1 MISRFSRKGSEVAPP
16 AEAEASED
24 CSRFARL
31 FEDSGKGW
39 FWEVD
44 GAGCVTYFSG
54 FEGKSGESAS
64 LVGRRLADLATD
76 CWDEAG
82 EGIGSERTL
91 GFYLSRALPF
101 TDLTVR
107 SAENPDLLWA
117 LTGRPVLSEAGEVTG
132 FRGFGSDLSEKTR
145 AEAELRRAAR
155 YDSLTG
161 LPNRATILKCLEDAL
176 RVSSRTECALLIVD
190 LDRFKEV
197 NDTLGH
203 LVGDDVLRQ
212 AATRI
217 EQIFGKHGTVGR
229 LGGDEF
235 EVVMSVNTRRDTV
248 EELARRCIVYLS
260 QAFKAGERSISI
272 GASVGIAYSFPQADD
287 AETLFRK
294 ADLALY
300 AAKTERGMVRTFEPE
315 MEMISAN
322 RQALEHDLRL
332 AMAAGD
338 LEVFFQPVVAG
349 ASENLAG
356 FEALVRWDH
365 SEQGFISPQS
375 FVQIAEDTGLI
386 NQLGE
391 WVLRTACQEAA
402 KWPENLFIAVNVSPT
417 QFASKGFSSL
427 VLQALANAGL
437 PAGRLELEIT
447 EAVFLAD
454 NPAIDETFASLK
466 RIGVR
471 LALDDFG
478 TGYSSLAYLERAPFD
493 KIKIDR
499 AFVKGASL
507 PGSRNLQ
514 ILEAIVGL
522 AHKLQMQTTA
532 EGAETHQEL
541 DLIRRLGCSYIQGFI
556 FGRAIPPEE
565 ALALA
570 GKSCPVDAEGFAVS
584 RAPRHRLIKR
594 AALHAGGQSLPVSVR
609 NLSAGGA
616 LLEAPRDLEPGSS
629 AKLEMAGFN
638 LLEVEVRWCR
648 DRRIG
653 VRFISEFDLRGVIG
667 ASGARTAAG

>member
-1 MISRFSRKGSEVAPP
+1 MISRFSRKGGEAQPA
-16 AEAEASED
+16 AEAEALAD
-24 CSRFARL
+24 CSRFAQM

-44 GAGCVTYFSG
+44 REGRLTYFSG
-54 FEGKSGESAS
+54 FGAEGAHAGP
-64 LVGRRLADLATD
+64 VIGRRLAELAMD
-76 CWDEAG
+76 CRDEGG
-82 EGIGSERTL
+82 EGIGGERTL

-107 SAENPDLLWA
+107 SAENPDVLWA
-117 LTGRPVLSEAGEVTG
+117 LTGRPVLADTGELVG
-132 FRGFGSDLSEKTR
+132 FRGIGSDLSEKTR

-176 RVSSRTECALLIVD
+176 RVASRTEVALLIVD
-190 LDRFKEV
+190 LDRFKDV

-203 LVGDDVLRQ
+203 LVGDDILRQ

-235 EVVMSVNTRRDTV
+235 EVVISHNTRRETV

-260 QAFKAGERSISI
+260 QAFKSGERSISI
-272 GASVGIAYSFPQADD
+272 GASVGIAYSFPRADD

-300 AAKTERGMVRTFEPE
+300 AAKTERGMSRVFEPE

-332 AMAAGD
+332 AMSAGD
-338 LEVFFQPVVAG
+338 LEVFFQPVVSG
-349 ASENLAG
+349 TSETLAG

-391 WVLRTACQEAA
+391 WVLRVACQEAA
-402 KWPENLFIAVNVSPT
+402 KWPENLFVAVNVSPT
-417 QFASKGFSSL
+417 QFATKGFSSL

-454 NPAIDETFASLK
+454 DPKIDETFASLK

-507 PGSRNLQ
+507 PGSRNLP

-522 AHKLQMQTTA
+522 AHKLRMQTTA

-541 DLIRRLGCSYIQGFI
+541 DLIRSLGCTYIQGFI

-565 ALALA
+565 ALTLA
-570 GKSCPVDAEGFAVS
+570 GQSCPVDAEGFAVS

-594 AALHAGGQSLPVSVR
+594 GILHAGGQSLPVNVR

-616 LLEAPRDLEPGSS
+616 LLEAPRDLEAGST
-629 AKLEMAGFN
+629 AKLEMPGFN
-638 LLEVEVRWCR
+638 LLEVEIRWCR
-648 DRRIG
+648 DRRLG
-653 VRFISEFDLRGVIG
+653 VRFTSEFDLRGAIG
-667 ASGARTAAG
+667 ASGVRTAAA

>member
-1 MISRFSRKGSEVAPP
+1 M
-16 AEAEASED
+16 
-24 CSRFARL
+24 

-39 FWEVD
+39 FWEVGAD
-44 GAGCVTYFSG
+44 GCLTYFSG
-54 FEGKSGESAS
+54 FGGDTAQSAS
-64 LVGRRLADLATD
+64 VIGRRLADLATD
-76 CWDEAG
+76 CWDEGG

-107 SAENPDLLWA
+107 SAENPDVLWA
-117 LTGRPVLSEAGEVTG
+117 LTGRPVLSDQGGVTG

-176 RVSSRTECALLIVD
+176 RVASRTECALLIVD

-203 LVGDDVLRQ
+203 LVGDNVLRQ

-235 EVVMSVNTRRDTV
+235 EVVISVNTRRETV

-272 GASVGIAYSFPQADD
+272 GASVGIAYAFPQSED
-287 AETLFRK
+287 AESLFRK

-300 AAKTERGMVRTFEPE
+300 AAKTERGMARVFEPE

-338 LEVFFQPVVAG
+338 LEVFFQPVVSG
-349 ASENLAG
+349 TSENLAG

-375 FVQIAEDTGLI
+375 FIKIAEDTGLI
-386 NQLGE
+386 GQLGE

-427 VLQALANAGL
+427 VLQALASAGL

-454 NPAIDETFASLK
+454 NPKVDETFASLK

-499 AFVKGASL
+499 GFVKGAAL
-507 PGSRNLQ
+507 PESRNRQ

-541 DLIRRLGCSYIQGFI
+541 ELIRALGCTYIQGFI
-556 FGRAIPPEE
+556 FGRAMPPEE

-594 AALHAGGQSLPVSVR
+594 AALHVGGQSLPVSIR
-609 NLSAGGA
+609 NLSVGGA
-616 LLEAPRDLEPGSS
+616 LLEAPRDLEPGST
-629 AKLEMAGFN
+629 AKLEMTGFN

-648 DRRIG
+648 DRKIG
-653 VRFISEFDLRGVIG
+653 VRFVSEFDLRGVLG
-667 ASGARTAAG
+667 ATAARTAAA

>member
-1 MISRFSRKGSEVAPP
+1 MISRFSRKAGGAGAP
-16 AEAEASED
+16 AEADASAD
-24 CSRFARL
+24 CSRFARM

-44 GAGCVTYFSG
+44 GAGRLTYFSG
-54 FEGKSGESAS
+54 LEGQPGQAPSI
-64 LVGRRLADLATD
+64 VGRRLADLATD
-76 CWDEAG
+76 CRDESG
-82 EGIGSERTL
+82 EGIGGERTL

-107 SAENPDLLWA
+107 SAEDPEMLWS

-176 RVSSRTECALLIVD
+176 RVASRTECALLIVD

-217 EQIFGKHGTVGR
+217 DQIFAKHGTVGR

-235 EVVMSVNTRRDTV
+235 EIVISVNTCRATV

-260 QAFKAGERSISI
+260 QGFKVGERSISI
-272 GASVGIAYSFPQADD
+272 GASVGIAYAYPQSED
-287 AETLFRK
+287 AESLFRK

-300 AAKTERGMVRTFEPE
+300 AAKTERGTTRIFEPE

-338 LEVFFQPVVAG
+338 LEVYFQPVVAG
-349 ASENLAG
+349 TSENLAG

-365 SEQGFISPQS
+365 SEQGFISPQA
-375 FVQIAEDTGLI
+375 FIQIAEDTGLI

-391 WVLRTACQEAA
+391 WVLRVACQEAA
-402 KWPENLFIAVNVSPT
+402 KWPENLFVAVNVSPT
-417 QFASKGFSSL
+417 QFATKGFSSL

-454 NPAIDETFASLK
+454 DPKIDETFASLK

-499 AFVKGASL
+499 AFVKGACV
-507 PGSRNLQ
+507 PESRNLR

-541 DLIRRLGCSYIQGFI
+541 DLIRGLGCSYIQGFI
-556 FGRAIPPEE
+556 FGRAVPSGE
-565 ALALA
+565 ALDLA

-594 AALHAGGQSLPVSVR
+594 AALHAGGQSLPVSIR

-648 DRRIG
+648 DRKMG
-653 VRFISEFDLRGVIG
+653 VRFVSEFDLRGMIG
-667 ASGARTAAG
+667 ASGIRPAA